1 MILLQLIAALFPVRI
16 VINQNVDGRLF
27 DKAFNVRLCF
37 VSDTFQQLECVWI
50 FNELRWPAISFDFS
64 FIATNSSSLFIERR
78 FTLNFDWVSI
88 NSEQSGIRNAAG
100 DDAKFIQ
107 LAIVQL
113 ARVNDDRTA
122 AIIFNLRATIDR
134 AVVQLNH
141 LHPTVTIMASLNSSN
156 YIINNYGLTRR
167 LNRNIIGNPNGIQW
181 TTRTGDW
188 NAIENENSNKNNNS
202 NNKAKKKPVT
212 IWNE

>member
-1 MILLQLIAALFPVRI
+1 M
-16 VINQNVDGRLF
+16 
-27 DKAFNVRLCF
+27 
-37 VSDTFQQLECVWI
+37 
-50 FNELRWPAISFDFS
+50 
-64 FIATNSSSLFIERR
+64 
-78 FTLNFDWVSI
+78 NFDWVSI

-167 LNRNIIGNPNGIQW
+167 LNRNIIGNPNGIQ
-181 TTRTGDW
+181 
-188 NAIENENSNKNNNS
+188 
-202 NNKAKKKPVT
+202 
-212 IWNE
+212 